1 VLFSSTSSLKP
12 AEAWVDLSQAGGKPV
27 QPTHHRHGLAAA
39 SCRRN
44 YVDLHTT
51 GDRGVA
57 GQPYRGEELMSHQ
70 VARAVLPGDGGGW
83 QVISL
88 RVHADDTALLLAES
102 GPSPTGNFYM
112 AQRIWSKHA

>member
-1 VLFSSTSSLKP
+1 
-12 AEAWVDLSQAGGKPV
+12 
-27 QPTHHRHGLAAA
+27 
-39 SCRRN
+39 
-44 YVDLHTT
+44 
-51 GDRGVA
+51 
-57 GQPYRGEELMSHQ
+57 MSHQ

-102 GPSPTGNFYM
+102 GPSPTGNFYI